1 MINKERYMKFEHA
14 LRYLL
19 MDLDGGI
26 SKEDLFL
33 LEDIKQCIIVF
44 SMKDRF
50 AETNKIFLYNMK
62 NDFYNGIKRLE
73 ENHADIKNS
82 TTIIVSFME
91 DFYFNN

>member
-1 MINKERYMKFEHA
+1 MNNKRYMEFEHA

-19 MDLDGGI
+19 MELDGEI
-26 SKEDLFL
+26 REEDLFL
-33 LEDIKQCIIVF
+33 LEDIKQSIIVF

-50 AETNKIFLYNMK
+50 AETNKILLDNMK

-73 ENHADIKNS
+73 ENHTDIKNG
-82 TTIIVSFME
+82 TKIIKSFME